1 MSINRLSSLEPIID
15 AYKTQ
20 MMNKQSEAV
29 ERPQQTDAAEFTFA
43 QLEKTVQGANNLLE
57 PSQVHLQFVLH
68 EKLGEYYVKVV
79 DNRTEEVVREIPPK
93 EWLDFYAAMAEFMGL
108 IVDQTT

>member
-1 MSINRLSSLEPIID
+1 MSIGRLTSLEPIID

-20 MMNKQSEAV
+20 MTNRQQEVSEEV
-29 ERPQQTDAAEFTFA
+29 QAADMDGFSFP
-43 QLEKTVQGANNLLE
+43 QLEKTVQGANKLLE
-57 PSQVHLQFVLH
+57 PSQVHLQFDLH

-79 DNRTEEVVREIPPK
+79 DNQTDEVIREIPPK

-108 IVDQTT
+108 IVDKTT

>member
-1 MSINRLSSLEPIID
+1 MSINRLSSLEPIIN

-20 MMNKQSEAV
+20 MLNKQYEAV

-68 EKLGEYYVKVV
+68 EKIGRVLCEGRGQS
-79 DNRTEEVVREIPPK
+79 DGGSRTRDPAKGVAR
-93 EWLDFYAAMAEFMGL
+93 FYAAMAEFMGL